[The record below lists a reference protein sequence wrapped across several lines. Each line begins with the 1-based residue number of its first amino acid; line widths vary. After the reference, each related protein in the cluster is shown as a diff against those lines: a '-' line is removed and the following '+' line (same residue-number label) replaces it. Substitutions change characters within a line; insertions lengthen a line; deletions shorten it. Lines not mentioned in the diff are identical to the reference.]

1 MKLFDASSIFNII
14 IAEKYDRISDASTIR
29 LAEYELGNI
38 LWKNHTIRK
47 TISLD
52 ELSELRSAMALLFE
66 SIELVENSLEETIEL
81 AVRERI
87 TFYDS
92 SYLSAARE
100 HNYDLVTNDEK
111 LYRVAKKYLNAYHCG
126 EV

>member
-14 IAEKYDRISDASTIR
+14 IAEKYDRISGASTIR

-92 SYLSAARE
+92 SYLSAARK
-100 HNYDLVTNDEK
+100 HNYDLVTDDER